1 MANIL
6 LRSPQYIPDNESGAS
21 YATLELTVNGLLR
34 YTITNNTDASGNV
47 LFEISELSRD
57 YLDVIYDGTYNSF
70 AADISATVT
79 FYDTEDVQVGTPST
93 TTHKGFD
100 GYGDFLDGD
109 NPVVNPNTIMQSN
122 IIVYVP
128 EGATGQIPY
137 ESSGAIAY
145 ATFGSSSPSLS
156 VAGTIVTIRRIC
168 EPKYT
173 PIKVTFVNKFGALQ
187 DVYFYK
193 KHTKS
198 ISVEREMYK
207 SNIIS
212 STGTYQ
218 TYNHNKRNLKSVGA
232 ERITANTGFL
242 CNNMNEPMK
251 QLMLSEQMWATIEN
265 NVIPI
270 NITNSDFTYK
280 TSVNDKLINYTME
293 FEYAFDAINNIR

>member
-6 LRSPQYIPDNESGAS
+6 LRSPHYIPLNRAGAS

-34 YTITNNTDASGNV
+34 YTITNNLDASDNV
-47 LFEISELSRD
+47 LFEISELCRD
-57 YLDVIYDGTYNSF
+57 YLDVVYDGTYNSF

-79 FYDTEDVQVGTPST
+79 FYDTSDVEVGTPT
-93 TTHKGFD
+93 TIPHKGFD
-100 GYGDFLDGD
+100 GYGDFLDGH

-128 EGATGQIPY
+128 EGATGVIPY

-156 VAGTIVTIRRIC
+156 VASTIVTIRRIC

-187 DVYFYK
+187 DIYLYK
-193 KHTKS
+193 KQTKNMS
-198 ISVEREMYK
+198 IQREMYK

-212 STGTYQ
+212 TTGTYQ

-251 QLMLSEQMWATIEN
+251 QLMLSEQIWATIDN